1 MNSTQIL
8 QLLETIAQSPKKTDK
23 ERLLR
28 EAACPEL
35 ERVLKYSYDPTVNYY
50 IKKVPSVSIGTRNFE
65 PTTFDVLDMLS
76 YREVT
81 GNAALEALTA
91 ELATL
96 NLQSQELLTRII
108 KRDLRCG
115 INDSTINKVF
125 PKLIPT
131 YPYMRCNLLTK
142 VDTSSWDWDAGNLS
156 QIKMD
161 GMFCNISVYQDEV
174 VLQSRQGTV
183 LPQEELQNIVNHVQ
197 TCCEVGYQYHGE
209 LVVVD
214 EQRNILPREI
224 GNGIMNSVAKGGKMP
239 EGNFVRFV
247 VWDKVE
253 LEVINGLKKCKTPYV
268 ERIKQ
273 LLSIPQNNSLK
284 VVETKRVFSLEHA
297 YQHYQDALSRG
308 CEGTV
313 LKNRNMLWKNG
324 TSKDQLKLKLEVDVD
339 LEIIGFTEGKGKFA
353 STFGSVMMQTR
364 DGLLRTDVSGIS
376 DDMRLYIHLNRDKL
390 LGTIATVRGNDVTKS
405 EPASLYLPRIVEL
418 REDKSVADSLQ
429 EVIDQFENAKCGAER
444 SEVSS
449 NTGKA

>member
-28 EAACPEL
+28 EATCPEL
-35 ERVLKYSYDPTVNYY
+35 ERVFKAAYDPNLNYY
-50 IKKVPSVSIGTRNFE
+50 IKKVPSVPVGVLNF
-65 PTTFDVLDMLS
+65 TNWLLLDQLAN
-76 YREVT
+76 RVVT

-91 ELATL
+91 ELASL
-96 NLQSQELLTRII
+96 NLESQELLTRII

-142 VDTSSWDWDAGNLS
+142 VDTSSWDWENGNIS

-161 GMFCNISVYQDEV
+161 GMFCNISVYQDEI

-183 LPQEELQNIVNHVQ
+183 LPQEELQALVNYVSDN
-197 TCCEVGYQYHGE
+197 CEVGYQYHGE
-209 LVVVD
+209 LIVLD
-214 EQRNILPREI
+214 ESQNVLPREI
-224 GNGIMNSVAKGGKMP
+224 GNGIMNSVAKGGTLP
-239 EGNFVRFV
+239 EGYFVRFV
-247 VWDKVE
+247 VWDVVE
-253 LEVINGLKKCKTPYV
+253 LDVINGLKKCETPY
-268 ERIKQ
+268 IKRVR
-273 LLSIPQNNSLK
+273 SLYNLPPSQYFK

-353 STFGSVMMQTR
+353 NTFGSVMMQTR

-376 DDMRLYIHLNRDKL
+376 DDMRLHIHLNRDKL

-429 EVIDQFENAKCGAER
+429 EVIEQFENAKL
-444 SEVSS
+444 
-449 NTGKA
+449 GKI